1 MKNKLKK
8 SFLSLAVVMAL
19 IVSIL
24 PVSARAEE
32 SDIEQSNQSSET
44 SGEADINR
52 DVIYKVIGDGN
63 VTLKSSQDNK
73 EYAVKSGEK
82 KKLSTGHRCIS
93 P

>member
-1 MKNKLKK
+1 MKNKIKK

-73 EYAVKSGEK
+73 EYAVKSRQK
-82 KKLSTGHRCIS
+82 KKH
-93 P
+93 